1 MSGKEP
7 HLSPLEARK
16 RLLIAESEL
25 NRATLVE
32 EWQTIRQELSGL
44 AHRAKTVG
52 GWVSAAALLAGGV
65 TACRGAPSEP
75 APSKVSWL
83 QKLLRGARLALTIW
97 LALRPRDE
105 RTEARP

>member
-7 HLSPLEARK
+7 HLSPLEAHK
-16 RLLIAESEL
+16 RLLIVESEL
-25 NRATLVE
+25 NRATLAE

-44 AHRAKTVG
+44 AHRAKTIG

-65 TACRGAPSEP
+65 TACCGAPPEP

-83 QKLLRGARLALTIW
+83 QKVLRGARFALTLW
-97 LALRPRDE
+97 LALRPRAE
-105 RTEARP
+105 KAEAKS